1 MSRLSSLSKTTRGRV
16 ACAVTVAGLA
26 AFAASPV
33 RAQTRNWPSESPP
46 RPLAARDV
54 KFPPYEI
61 KTLVNGLQVMAV
73 EHHEQPEV
81 SMRMLVRAGSAQEPP
96 GRTGLASMLAS
107 LLDQGTTRRSAQEIA
122 DTIDFIGGEL
132 ATGAGSDMTFV
143 HVLVMNDSFDLGLGL
158 LAEIARTPA
167 FAQEE
172 LERQRQQVRSALKVS
187 YEDPDYVANVVF
199 DRLVFGFHPYGMPNS
214 GTPDAVE
221 KITRDDLVAFH
232 RAYFAPNNAILAIVG
247 DIVPKD
253 AFTAAEKIFGDWSR
267 KEIPSASLMEPPP
280 PTRRIVIVD
289 KPDAVQTEVRIGHLG
304 LPRKHPDY
312 MALNLTMKILGGEGA
327 NRLHRVLRSERGLTY
342 GASADF
348 DSFKLSGN
356 FKAETD
362 TRSEATPEVLRLMVE
377 EFGKIQREPAFESE
391 LADAKAYLTGNFPLT
406 IETPDAIATQVLTA
420 IFFELPLRDLETFRE
435 RVNAVT
441 VDDISRVARTYLKPD
456 RLSVVLVGN
465 ASAFTSKLPGVGFAK
480 FETVSL
486 GDLDLTATDFKR
498 SKANGGGPDAD
509 VRYELTWG
517 ARAVP
522 PPQRPP
528 AATPAT
534 ADELSRGKTLVD
546 RAVKAKG
553 GLEKL
558 KSVRTLT
565 ATAKTKL
572 MTPQGPVE
580 AETTTLIAYPD
591 RFRIEA
597 KLPHAEIVQTFA
609 GGEAWI
615 KDPTGVHDAPP
626 PMRDEFRASAQR
638 DLILML
644 IDAAAGKLQARAMPA
659 TGSDER
665 DLEALELSGGETGR
679 YPVTLFLEKATGLIV
694 KVAYIVDTPVGR
706 QRTEELLSDYRTV
719 DGVQVAYKAI
729 MRRDDQTIL
738 ERAVTD
744 LKLNLPIDD
753 GVFKKP

>member
-1 MSRLSSLSKTTRGRV
+1 MRRLRLTS
-16 ACAVTVAGLA
+16 AVIVTALA
-26 AFAASPV
+26 AFSSAPAV
-33 RAQTRNWPSESPP
+33 AQTRNWPSESPP

-61 KTLVNGLQVMAV
+61 RTLPNGLQVIAV
-73 EHHEQPEV
+73 EHHEQPAV
-81 SMRMLVRAGSAQEPP
+81 SMRMLVRVGSAQEPQ
-96 GRTGLASMLAS
+96 GRTGLASMIAT
-107 LLDQGTTRRSAQEIA
+107 LLDQGTAKRNAQEVA

-132 ATGAGSDMTFV
+132 STGAGSDLTFV
-143 HVLVMNDSFDLGLGL
+143 HVLVMKDSFDLGLGL

-214 GTPDAVE
+214 GTPESVE

-253 AFTAAEKIFGDWSR
+253 AFTAAEKIVGDWAR
-267 KEIPSASLMEPPP
+267 QEIPPASILEPPP
-280 PTRRIVIVD
+280 PTRRVVIID

-348 DSFKLSGN
+348 DTFKLSGN

-377 EFGKIQREPAFESE
+377 EFGKMQREPAFDSE

-406 IETPDAIATQVLTA
+406 IETPDAIATQVLNA
-420 IFFELPLRDLETFRE
+420 IFYELPLKDLETLRD

-441 VDDISRVARTYLKPD
+441 VDDISRVARSSLKPD

-465 ASAFTSKLPGVGFAK
+465 ASAFASKLAGVGFGK

-486 GDLDLTATDFKR
+486 RDLDLTTTDFKR
-498 SKANGGGPDAD
+498 SKATGGGGD
-509 VRYELTWG
+509 VRYELTW
-517 ARAVP
+517 AAQAVP
-522 PPQRPP
+522 PAQKRPSPP
-528 AATPAT
+528 ASAT
-534 ADELSRGKTLVD
+534 AEELIRGKTLVE

-565 ATAKTKL
+565 ATSKTKL

-580 AETTTLIAYPD
+580 AETKTLIAYPD

-597 KLPHAEIVQTFA
+597 KLPQAEIVQTFA

-615 KDPTGVHDAPP
+615 KDPTGVHDAPL

-638 DLILML
+638 DLILLL
-644 IDAAAGKLQARAMPA
+644 IDAAAGKLQARALAA
-659 TGSDER
+659 TGPDDK
-665 DLEALELSGGETGR
+665 DLEALELSGGETAR
-679 YPVTLFLEKATGLIV
+679 ESITLFLDKATGLIV
-694 KVAYIVDTPVGR
+694 KVAYSAFTPVGR

-738 ERAVTD
+738 ERVVTD
-744 LKLNLPIDD
+744 LKLNLPLEDAL
-753 GVFKKP
+753 FKKP

>member
-1 MSRLSSLSKTTRGRV
+1 MRRRRLTS
-16 ACAVTVAGLA
+16 AVLVTALA
-26 AFAASPV
+26 ACSSAPAF
-33 RAQTRNWPSESPP
+33 AQTRNWPSESPP

-61 KTLVNGLQVMAV
+61 RTLPNGLQVIAV
-73 EHHEQPEV
+73 EHHEQPAV
-81 SMRMLVRAGSAQEPP
+81 SMRMLVRVGSAQELQ
-96 GRTGLASMLAS
+96 GRSGLASMIAT
-107 LLDQGTTRRSAQEIA
+107 LLDQGTAKRNAQEIA

-132 ATGAGSDMTFV
+132 STGAGSDLTFV
-143 HVLVMNDSFDLGLGL
+143 HVLVMKDSFDLGLGL
-158 LAEIARTPA
+158 LAEIARSPA

-214 GTPDAVE
+214 GTPESVE

-232 RAYFAPNNAILAIVG
+232 HAYFAPNNAILAIVG

-253 AFTAAEKIFGDWSR
+253 AFTAAEKIFGDWAR
-267 KEIPSASLMEPPP
+267 KEIPPASIIEPPP
-280 PTRRIVIVD
+280 PTRRVVIVD

-348 DSFKLSGN
+348 DTFKLSGN

-377 EFGKIQREPAFESE
+377 EFGKIQREPAFDSE
-391 LADAKAYLTGNFPLT
+391 LADAKAYLSGSFPLT
-406 IETPDAIATQVLTA
+406 IETPDAIATQVLNA
-420 IFFELPLRDLETFRE
+420 IFYELPLKDLETFRD

-441 VDDISRVARTYLKPD
+441 VDDTSRVARSSLKPD

-465 ASAFTSKLPGVGFAK
+465 ASAFASKLAGVGFGK

-486 GDLDLTATDFKR
+486 RDLDLTTTDFKR
-498 SKANGGGPDAD
+498 SKANGGGLDSD
-509 VRYELTWG
+509 VRYELTW
-517 ARAVP
+517 AA
-522 PPQRPP
+522 QAAPP
-528 AATPAT
+528 AQKRASPPASAT
-534 ADELSRGKTLVD
+534 AEELIRGKTLVE

-565 ATAKTKL
+565 ATSKTKL

-580 AETTTLIAYPD
+580 ADTKTLIAYPD

-597 KLPHAEIVQTFA
+597 KLPQAEIVQTFA

-638 DLILML
+638 DLILLL
-644 IDAAAGKLQARAMPA
+644 IDAAAGKLQARALAA
-659 TGSDER
+659 TGPDDK
-665 DLEALELSGGETGR
+665 DLEALELSGGATARESI
-679 YPVTLFLEKATGLIV
+679 TLFLDKATGLIV
-694 KVAYIVDTPVGR
+694 KVAYSAFTPVGR

-729 MRRDDQTIL
+729 MRRADQTIL
-738 ERAVTD
+738 ERVVTD
-744 LKLNLPIDD
+744 LKLNLPLEDAL
-753 GVFKKP
+753 FKKP

>member
-1 MSRLSSLSKTTRGRV
+1 MSRIARACVMRGV
-16 ACAVTVAGLA
+16 LPIALAVWGSP
-26 AFAASPV
+26 AF
-33 RAQTRNWPSESPP
+33 AQTRNWPSESPP

-61 KTLVNGLQVMAV
+61 RTLANGLQVIAV
-73 EHHEQPEV
+73 EHHEQPAV
-81 SMRMLVRAGSAQEPP
+81 SMRMLVRVGSAQEPP
-96 GRTGLASMLAS
+96 GRSGLASMLAS
-107 LLDQGTTRRSAQEIA
+107 LLDQGTVKRSAQQIA

-132 ATGAGSDMTFV
+132 STGAGSDLTFV
-143 HVLVMNDSFDLGLGL
+143 HVLVMKDSFDLGLGL
-158 LAEIARTPA
+158 LSEIARAPA

-199 DRLVFGFHPYGMPNS
+199 DRLVYGFHPYGLPNS
-214 GTPDAVE
+214 GTPESVE
-221 KITRDDLVAFH
+221 KITRDDLAGFH

-247 DIVPKD
+247 DIAPKD
-253 AFTAAEKIFGDWSR
+253 AFTAAEKIFGDWPR
-267 KEIPSASLMEPPP
+267 KEITPVSISEPPP
-280 PTRRIVIVD
+280 PTRRVVIVD

-348 DSFKLSGN
+348 ETFKLSGN

-377 EFGKIQREPAFESE
+377 EFGKMQREPAFESE
-391 LADAKAYLTGNFPLT
+391 LADAKAYLSGSFPLT
-406 IETPDAIATQVLTA
+406 IETPDAIATQVLNA
-420 IFFELPLRDLETFRE
+420 IFYELPLKDLETFRD
-435 RVNAVT
+435 RVNAVR
-441 VDDISRVARTYLKPD
+441 VDDISRVARAFLKPD

-465 ASAFTSKLPGVGFAK
+465 ASAFASKLAGVGFGK

-486 GDLDLTATDFKR
+486 RDLDLTTTDFKR
-498 SKANGGGPDAD
+498 GKANGGGTDSD
-509 VRYELTWG
+509 VRYELTWAAQ
-517 ARAVP
+517 ARSRAQKRPSAAP
-522 PPQRPP
+522 P
-528 AATPAT
+528 T
-534 ADELSRGKTLVD
+534 AEDLSRGKALVE
-546 RAVKAKG
+546 RAAKAKG

-558 KSVRTLT
+558 KGVRTLT
-565 ATAKTKL
+565 ATATTRL

-580 AETTTLIAYPD
+580 AETRTLIAYPD

-597 KLPHAEIVQTFA
+597 KLPQGEIVETFA

-626 PMRDEFRASAQR
+626 PMRDEFHASAQR
-638 DLILML
+638 DLILLL
-644 IDAAAGKLQARAMPA
+644 IEAAAGKLQARARPA
-659 TGSDER
+659 TGADER
-665 DLEALELSGGETGR
+665 DLEALELSRGESDRG
-679 YPVTLFLEKATGLIV
+679 PVTLFLDKATGLIV
-694 KVAYIVDTPVGR
+694 KVTYVADTPVGP
-706 QRTEELLSDYRTV
+706 QRTEELLSDYRMV

-729 MRRDDQTIL
+729 MRRGDQTIL
-738 ERAVTD
+738 ERAVSE
-744 LKLNLPIDD
+744 LKLNVALDD
-753 GVFKKP
+753 TLFKKP